1 MTFVIRKKMFRQHR
15 AHAEDGLCEGPNLWF
30 FRLRV
35 EEVRLSSTEVAIRMN
50 CNLRAL
56 TDSATVLM
64 IDLGAEIPCFQLVT
78 DFLGDGRHGDAS
90 TLEDRL
96 ELGGGDRL
104 HVLRPL
110 A

>member
-1 MTFVIRKKMFRQHR
+1 
-15 AHAEDGLCEGPNLWF
+15 
-30 FRLRV
+30 
-35 EEVRLSSTEVAIRMN
+35 MN

-110 A
+110 ARLTILETATIRQVI